1 MALVF
6 QSYALYPHL
15 NVADNIAFG
24 LRIHRE
30 SKEHF
35 AASVEEVGCILGLRR
50 SLPKI
55 STNVLR

>member
-15 NVADNIAFG
+15 NAADNIAFG

-35 AASVEEVGCILGLRR
+35 AASVEEVGCILGLGRT
-50 SLPKI
+50 LPKV